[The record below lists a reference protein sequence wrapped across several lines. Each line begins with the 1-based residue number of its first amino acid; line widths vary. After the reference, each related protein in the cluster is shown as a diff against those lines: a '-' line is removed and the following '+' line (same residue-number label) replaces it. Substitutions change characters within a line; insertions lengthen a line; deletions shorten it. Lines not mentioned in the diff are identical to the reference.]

1 MAKLTAR
8 QQSAIVW
15 GIYVVGLL
23 PAAWTFWL
31 GATDQ
36 LGADP
41 VKTFERFLGLWTIRF
56 LILTLAVTPLRDLDL
71 FNGLRY
77 RRALGLLAFYYA
89 AMHLTTYWVLDQAL
103 VLSAV
108 VADVIKR
115 PFITFGMLAFTLLVP
130 LAVTS
135 GNWAI
140 RRLGSRWTV
149 LHKLIYPAAAL
160 GALHYSMATKV
171 LGVEQ
176 YIHIGLLVLLLGYRV
191 IRPKVMERK
200 KARRKV
206 ISQVNAGQ

>member
-1 MAKLTAR
+1 MAAKLSPRA
-8 QQSAIVW
+8 QSAIIW
-15 GIYVVGLL
+15 GIYAVGLL

-31 GATDQ
+31 GATNQ

-41 VKTFERFLGLWTIRF
+41 VKSFERFLGLWTIRF

-103 VLSAV
+103 SLSAV
-108 VADVIKR
+108 WADIVKR

-135 GNWAI
+135 NSASI
-140 RRLGSRWTV
+140 RKLGSRWST

-160 GALHYSMATKV
+160 GALHYSMATKI
-171 LGVEQ
+171 LGATQ
-176 YIHIGLLVLLLGYRV
+176 YLHIGLLVLLLAYRV
-191 IRPKVMERK
+191 VRPRLMERK
-200 KARRKV
+200 KARRKIAAQTV
-206 ISQVNAGQ
+206 A